1 MLSGKPRGR
10 AEPCCGLKPLL
21 HGESIKNL
29 GKLRA
34 GWLRGRTKLI
44 VMGDLTETNVAATSD
59 EIREDRFFGLPDADL
74 LQAWTQDRQQAAL
87 TELIQ
92 RYSLMVLSVCRQGC
106 ASESDADD
114 AFQTTFLFLARNSG
128 SIRQSERLPG
138 WLHRVAQRAA
148 VATWKKNRL
157 RREPMREH
165 PAVLDDPLDHLS
177 HRHEAVIL
185 NEELADLPDRYRAVI
200 VLHHYEATTIPELA
214 VHFGTTVGVI
224 RGRLQRGKKL
234 LASKLRQRGLVPAV
248 AFASLTAGSVHQ
260 SSAAEAVS
268 RLLTKMECKKI
279 PQSPI
284 DSSLVHSL
292 LSQGFSKMSF
302 LMKGNMIFG
311 TLVFACVCVYACVG
325 KGPHSM
331 PDKREDTPHT
341 IQFPTKVSTHATD
354 NPPLAINVGTSR
366 SGTLAQS
373 MEVVGGMSGF
383 QQLPKQGGSSR
394 AVWKVDS
401 KTAEQARQAMD
412 SSYSFDIDVPLSGLA
427 RALGDVI
434 GQPVLLNERAVTQAK
449 QTMDAP
455 IKYARD
461 MICLRAAMRQMLRPL
476 GMKASIENDGI
487 VITADHAVL
496 AKQGIGTDAWI
507 NVDEEV
513 ERAFSEKLESK
524 GLFEW
529 IETPLSECVELL
541 AKEYELNVIIR
552 VHELEDIGVA
562 AEELITLKLSDASL
576 HDALNEMLSPLDLTF
591 AVSGGLIVITTLE
604 AAEQKPL
611 SRLYWL
617 DGTGLT
623 HDQVIE
629 IIQTTVSPDTWEVL
643 GGPSSISAFV
653 NPRAGL
659 MISTKYTIHKE
670 IERILKTLRD
680 SQFTSDPVEVV
691 EKQESNP

>member
-1 MLSGKPRGR
+1 M
-10 AEPCCGLKPLL
+10 
-21 HGESIKNL
+21 
-29 GKLRA
+29 RA
-34 GWLRGRTKLI
+34 GRLCQRTTLI
-44 VMGDLTETNVAATSD
+44 VMGDLTETTVAATSD
-59 EIREDRFFGLPDADL
+59 EIREEWSFGLPDAEL

-87 TELIQ
+87 AELIR

-114 AFQTTFLFLARNSG
+114 AFQTTFLFLARNGG
-128 SIRQSERLPG
+128 SIRHPEGLPG

-157 RREPMREH
+157 RREPMGEH

-185 NEELADLPDRYRAVI
+185 NEELADLPDKYRAVI
-200 VLHHYEATTIPELA
+200 VLHHYEATPIPELA

-248 AFASLTAGSVHQ
+248 VFASLTAGSVHHT
-260 SSAAEAVS
+260 SAAEAVS
-268 RLLTKMECKKI
+268 RLLTKMEGTEI

-284 DSSLVHSL
+284 DSSLLQSL
-292 LSQGFSKMSF
+292 LYQGFSKMSVS
-302 LMKGNMIFG
+302 MKGTMIVG
-311 TLVFACVCVYACVG
+311 TLVFACVIVSQCVG
-325 KGPHSM
+325 EGQHSAAEN
-331 PDKREDTPHT
+331 REDTPHA
-341 IQFPTKVSTHATD
+341 IQFPTKVSTHAPD
-354 NPPLAINVGTSR
+354 NPPVAINVDTSH
-366 SGTLAQS
+366 SGALAQG
-373 MEVVGGMSGF
+373 MGIGGDVSAMGGTMGGF
-383 QQLPKQGGSSR
+383 PQLPKQGGASR
-394 AVWKVDS
+394 AIWKVDS
-401 KTAEQARQAMD
+401 KTAEKARQAMD
-412 SSYSFDIDVPLSGLA
+412 SSYSFDVDVPLSDLA

-434 GQPVLLNERAVTQAK
+434 GQPVLLNERAVAEAK
-449 QTMDAP
+449 QNMDTP

-507 NVDEEV
+507 NVDEEM
-513 ERAFSEKLESK
+513 EREFSDKLESK
-524 GLFEW
+524 GSFEW

-541 AKEYELNVIIR
+541 AKDYELNMIIR
-552 VHELEDIGVA
+552 AHELENIGLT
-562 AEELITLKLSDASL
+562 AEEPITLKLSNVSLRDAM
-576 HDALNEMLSPLDLTF
+576 NEMLSSLDLTLT
-591 AVSGGLIVITTLE
+591 VSGGLIVITTLD

-629 IIQTTVSPDTWEVL
+629 IIQTTVSPDTWEAL

-691 EKQESNP
+691 EKQESKP